1 MEGQER
7 DLQAVKAGCQGAQ
20 GTWIAGH
27 TVGDTCPAHAGQ
39 CWAFGEPH
47 MDPMLPSPVPRR
59 ILVSLEI
66 SSVYILVPSPRL
78 TPPKPL
84 MHLGVF
90 L

>member
-1 MEGQER
+1 M
-7 DLQAVKAGCQGAQ
+7 
-20 GTWIAGH
+20 
-27 TVGDTCPAHAGQ
+27 GDTCPAHAGQ

-47 MDPMLPSPVPRR
+47 MGPMLPPPVPRR